1 MTWLENPS
9 VCAAQYL
16 IPLPGATGGRDIA
29 RGLEAAL
36 LDLARSLETEGCRL
50 IGHIK
55 ALVQGVPEGHLYAS
69 LVSVEQGTSLR
80 GELPEEVEEVRLT
93 INVIVYGVD
102 PARLPG
108 LLDRSVVRGF
118 PEAIRV
124 TGESAKDG
132 PQAPA

>member
-1 MTWLENPS
+1 MTWLETPS

-16 IPLPGATGGRDIA
+16 IAGTESARRLELA
-29 RGLEAAL
+29 RGLERL
-36 LDLARSLETEGCRL
+36 LLELARSLEDEGCRL

-69 LVSVEQGTSLR
+69 LVSVEQGVSLR
-80 GELPEEVEEVRLT
+80 GGMPEEVEEVRLT
-93 INVIVYGVD
+93 VNVIVYGVD

-108 LLDRSVVRGF
+108 LLDESVGRGF

-132 PQAPA
+132 PQVRA

>member
-1 MTWLENPS
+1 MTWLETPS
-9 VCAAQYL
+9 VCAAQFL
-16 IPLPGATGGRDIA
+16 VPRPGATGGREIA
-29 RGLEAAL
+29 RGLEAVL
-36 LDLARSLETEGCRL
+36 LDLARSLEAEGCRL

-69 LVSVEQGTSLR
+69 LVSVGQGVSLR
-80 GELPEEVEEVRLT
+80 GEMPEEVEEVRLT
-93 INVIVYGVD
+93 VNVIVYGVD

-108 LLDRSVVRGF
+108 LLDESVGRGF

-132 PQAPA
+132 PQVPA